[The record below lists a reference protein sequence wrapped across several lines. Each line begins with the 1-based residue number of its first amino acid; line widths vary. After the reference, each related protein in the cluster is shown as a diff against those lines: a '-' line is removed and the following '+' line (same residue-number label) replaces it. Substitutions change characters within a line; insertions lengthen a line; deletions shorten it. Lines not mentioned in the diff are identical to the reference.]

1 MIVFLATATPRAPS
15 AAWRGCGL
23 LCVELGHVSLGEV
36 PRLAPGIVLIAHG
49 DAGQALQGLDRRLR
63 HRPSPRL
70 HRGVGL
76 T

>member
-1 MIVFLATATPRAPS
+1 MIVFLATATPRGPFRCLERAR
-15 AAWRGCGL
+15 ALG
-23 LCVELGHVSLGEV
+23 VELGHVSLGEV

-49 DAGQALQGLDRRLR
+49 DAGQPLQGLDRRLR
-63 HRPSPRL
+63 HLPSPRL